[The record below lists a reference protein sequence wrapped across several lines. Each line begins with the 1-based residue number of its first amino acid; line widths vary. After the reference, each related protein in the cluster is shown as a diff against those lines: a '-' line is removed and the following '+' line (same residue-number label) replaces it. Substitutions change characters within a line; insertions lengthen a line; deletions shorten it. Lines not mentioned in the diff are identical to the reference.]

1 MSRTMKKLVLTVLT
15 LAVFSLTAVSAVQFS
30 TDTEPMLSAQEAQIA
45 IDPGDL
51 CNNVFIACGGFLACP
66 GGCYCA
72 DLGSGSG
79 ICLE

>member
-1 MSRTMKKLVLTVLT
+1 MSRKTKQFVLTVLT
-15 LAVFSLTAVSAVQFS
+15 LAVFALTAASAVQVG
-30 TDTEPMLSAQEAQIA
+30 TETEPILNSQEAQIS
-45 IDPGDL
+45 IDPNDL

>member
-1 MSRTMKKLVLTVLT
+1 MSRTMKQLVLAVLT
-15 LAVFSLTAVSAVQFS
+15 LAVFSLTALSAVQVS
-30 TDTEPMLSAQEAQIA
+30 TETEPILTAQEAQIS

-72 DLGSGSG
+72 DLGGGSG